1 MTRRPIQLEPH
12 DPPKRLSEE
21 RGQTGVRTGMS
32 HTGMFL
38 FGLPFFLIGQYF
50 VLGTLGLR
58 PLDMDNANVPVWV
71 LGLVGLVFLMGGLI
85 LWGMGYRRMRFRRRL
100 AASHR
105 AHPDEPAC
113 ADYPW
118 DWHGFVPDR
127 WGKVLQGLAMLPFIV
142 ALIAVMNYM
151 VFVADDGAPWF
162 ARIIVGLFDLFL
174 IFGLYRLGL
183 MIVRA
188 IKYGRTRLRFARFPF
203 RCGEVVP
210 VMIELPAAARRVTGG
225 RIELRQ
231 IEEYWEVTAGSTRK
245 GRSKRI
251 AHKRGWS
258 GDQVFESGSVPVN
271 SGVLEAEFTIPAEAP
286 PTKIDAERPVF
297 WELDVQLET
306 PGIDF
311 HQRYLVPVY

>member
-1 MTRRPIQLEPH
+1 MSQRPIHLEPY
-12 DPPKRLSEE
+12 DPPQRLSEE

-32 HTGMFL
+32 HVGMFL

-58 PLDMDNANVPVWV
+58 PLDMDNSNVPAWV
-71 LGLVGLVFLMGGLI
+71 LGLVGLVFLMGGLM
-85 LWGMGYRRMRFRRRL
+85 LWGMGYRRLRFRRRL
-100 AASHR
+100 AASRR

-118 DWHGFVPDR
+118 DWQGIVPDR
-127 WGKVLQGLAMLPFIV
+127 WGKVLKALAMLPLVV

-151 VFVADDGAPWF
+151 VFVADGDAPWF
-162 ARIIVGLFDLFL
+162 VRIIVGLFDLFL
-174 IFGLYRLGL
+174 VFGLYRLGL

-188 IKYGRTRLRFARFPF
+188 IKYGRTRLRFVRFPF
-203 RCGEVVP
+203 RGGEVLP
-210 VMIELPAAARRVTGG
+210 VAIELPAAARRVTGG

-231 IEEYWEVTAGSTRK
+231 IEEYWEVTGNTQK
-245 GRSKRI
+245 NRSKRI
-251 AHKRGWS
+251 VHECGWS
-258 GDQVFESGSVPVN
+258 GEQVFDPGAVPLN
-271 SGVLEAEFTIPAEAP
+271 SGVLETEFLIPEEAP
-286 PTKIDAERPVF
+286 STRIDAERPVF